1 MGDFSSHKT
10 KNKKT
15 NRHKMAKQTW
25 RSWLEK
31 SGMTALK
38 LNANLLE
45 ADLSFQQPDRDAA
58 WDLYI
63 ELVTRITTQP
73 LSETEGKEKA
83 ALDSVYALFPLT
95 RETIKRHGRH
105 CHQFARLA
113 IVILNQKIRPFTSK
127 WHRLS
132 EDGGFAD
139 KSTCQKFRAELVEL
153 QKTIKTYTAM
163 LADLAEVEDLTSLS
177 SIEI

>member
-1 MGDFSSHKT
+1 ME
-10 KNKKT
+10 
-15 NRHKMAKQTW
+15 KQTW

-31 SGMTALK
+31 CGMTSLK

-45 ADLSFQQPDRDAA
+45 ADVSFKQPDRDAA
-58 WDLYI
+58 WDLYV

-73 LSETEGKEKA
+73 LSETEGKEMA

-113 IVILNQKIRPFTSK
+113 VVILNQKIRPFTAK
-127 WHRLS
+127 WHRVS

-139 KSTCQKFRAELVEL
+139 ESIRQQFRTELVEL
-153 QKTIKTYTAM
+153 QSTLKAYTSM
-163 LADLAEVEDLTSLS
+163 LAELAEVEDLTTLYCSEGNPS
-177 SIEI
+177 SRSESIR